1 MTRNAIVFGATSGIG
16 RALSQLLVEDGYRVM
31 ITGRR
36 RERLESLRATQ
47 PESYVIRQHDITDLD
62 DTGRL
67 FEELPASL
75 GSVDLIIH
83 NSGIGEN
90 NFDLEWDKDLPTLET
105 NVLGAARVY
114 QLAYNYFKNQG
125 HGHLVGITSI
135 ASLVGNRHVPAYHA
149 SKSFQSN
156 YLESLWMKAKKTKK
170 AKIRVTDVLPGYVDT
185 DIITGETFWMAPLD
199 KATRQIYAGIRK
211 KKRKVYVTR
220 RWGLIGALLRFL
232 PTPVV
237 LRFFQ

>member
-16 RALSQLLVEDGYRVM
+16 RALSKLLVQDGYKVL

-36 RERLESLRATQ
+36 LERLESLQATA
-47 PESYVIRQHDITDLD
+47 PDSYVIRQHDITDVD

-67 FEELPASL
+67 FEELPSTM
-75 GSVDLIIH
+75 GQVDLIIH

-90 NFDLEWDKDLPTLET
+90 NFDLEWEKDLPTLNT
-105 NVLGAARVY
+105 NVIGAARVY
-114 QLAYNYFKNQG
+114 QLAYNYFKIQG

-149 SKSFQSN
+149 SKSFQSK
-156 YLESLWMKAKKTKK
+156 YLESLWMKAKRTKK
-170 AKIRVTDVLPGYVDT
+170 AKIQVTDILPGYVDT
-185 DIITGETFWMAPLD
+185 DIITGDTFWMATLD
-199 KATRQIYAGIRK
+199 KASRQIYAGIKK

-220 RWGLIGALLRFL
+220 RWGLVALMIRIL
-232 PTPVV
+232 PPGILVK
-237 LRFFQ
+237 FF

>member
-16 RALSQLLVEDGYRVM
+16 RALSKLLVQDGYKVL

-36 RERLESLRATQ
+36 LERLESLQATA
-47 PESYVIRQHDITDLD
+47 PDSYVIRQHDITDVD

-67 FEELPASL
+67 FEELPSTM
-75 GSVDLIIH
+75 GQVDLIIH

-90 NFDLEWDKDLPTLET
+90 NFDLEWEKDLPTLNT
-105 NVLGAARVY
+105 NVIGAARVY
-114 QLAYNYFKNQG
+114 QLAYNYFKIQG

-156 YLESLWMKAKKTKK
+156 YLESLWMKAKRTKK
-170 AKIRVTDVLPGYVDT
+170 AKIQVTDILPGYVDT
-185 DIITGETFWMAPLD
+185 DIITGDTFWMATLD
-199 KATRQIYAGIRK
+199 KASRQIYAGIKK

-220 RWGLIGALLRFL
+220 RWGLVALMIRIL
-232 PTPVV
+232 PPGILVK
-237 LRFFQ
+237 FF

>member
-16 RALSQLLVEDGYRVM
+16 RALSELLAEDGYRVM

-36 RERLESLRATQ
+36 LERLESLRETS
-47 PESYVIRQHDITDLD
+47 PESYMIRQHDITDVV
-62 DTGRL
+62 DTGKL
-67 FEELPASL
+67 FDELPSAM
-75 GSVDLIIH
+75 GQVDLIIH

-90 NFDLEWDKDLPTLET
+90 NFDLEWDKDLPTLNT
-105 NVLGAARVY
+105 NVMGAARVY
-114 QLAYNYFKNQG
+114 QLAYNYFKVQG

-170 AKIRVTDVLPGYVDT
+170 AKIQVTNILPGYVDT

-199 KATRQIYAGIRK
+199 KASRQIYSGIKK
-211 KKRKVYVTR
+211 KKRRVYITR
-220 RWGLIGALLRFL
+220 RWGLIARLIGVL
-232 PTPVV
+232 PPQILVK
-237 LRFFQ
+237 FF

>member
-16 RALSQLLVEDGYRVM
+16 RALSQLLVEDGYKVL

-36 RERLESLRATQ
+36 LERLESLQATA
-47 PESYVIRQHDITDLD
+47 PESYVIRQHDITDVD

-67 FEELPASL
+67 FEELPSTM
-75 GSVDLIIH
+75 GQVDLIIH

-90 NFDLEWDKDLPTLET
+90 NFDLEWDKDLPTLNT
-105 NVLGAARVY
+105 NVIGAARVY
-114 QLAYNYFKNQG
+114 QLAYNYFKIQG

-156 YLESLWMKAKKTKK
+156 YLESLWMKAKRTKK
-170 AKIRVTDVLPGYVDT
+170 AKIQVTDILPGYVDT
-185 DIITGETFWMAPLD
+185 DIITGDTFWMATLD
-199 KATRQIYAGIRK
+199 KASRQIYAGIKK
-211 KKRKVYVTR
+211 KKRRVYVTR
-220 RWGLIGALLRFL
+220 RWGLVALMIRIL
-232 PTPVV
+232 PPGILVK
-237 LRFFQ
+237 FF

>member
-16 RALSQLLVEDGYRVM
+16 RALSKLLVQDGYKVL

-36 RERLESLRATQ
+36 LERLESLQATA
-47 PESYVIRQHDITDLD
+47 PDSYVIRQHDITDVD

-67 FEELPASL
+67 FEELPSTM
-75 GSVDLIIH
+75 GQVDLIIH

-90 NFDLEWDKDLPTLET
+90 NFDLEWEKDLPTLNT
-105 NVLGAARVY
+105 NVIGAARVY
-114 QLAYNYFKNQG
+114 QLAYNYFKIQG

-156 YLESLWMKAKKTKK
+156 YLESLWMKAKRTKK
-170 AKIRVTDVLPGYVDT
+170 AKIQVTDILPGYVDT
-185 DIITGETFWMAPLD
+185 DIITGDTFWMATLD
-199 KATRQIYAGIRK
+199 RASRQIYAGIKK

-220 RWGLIGALLRFL
+220 RWGLVALMIRIL
-232 PTPVV
+232 PPGILVK
-237 LRFFQ
+237 FF

>member
-16 RALSQLLVEDGYRVM
+16 RALSQLLVQDGYKVL

-36 RERLESLRATQ
+36 LERLESLQATA
-47 PESYVIRQHDITDLD
+47 PKSYVIRQHDITDVD

-67 FEELPASL
+67 FEELPSTM
-75 GSVDLIIH
+75 GQVDLIIH

-90 NFDLEWDKDLPTLET
+90 NFDLEWEMDLPTLNT
-105 NVLGAARVY
+105 NVVGAARVY
-114 QLAYNYFKNQG
+114 QLAYNYFKIQG

-156 YLESLWMKAKKTKK
+156 YLESLWMKAKRTKK
-170 AKIRVTDVLPGYVDT
+170 AKIQVTDILPGYVDT
-185 DIITGETFWMAPLD
+185 DIITGDTFWMATLE
-199 KATRQIYAGIRK
+199 KASRQIYAGIKK
-211 KKRKVYVTR
+211 KKRRVYITR
-220 RWGLIGALLRFL
+220 RWGLVALLIRIL
-232 PTPVV
+232 PPGILVK
-237 LRFFQ
+237 FF

>member
-16 RALSQLLVEDGYRVM
+16 RALSQLLAEDGYRVM

-36 RERLESLRATQ
+36 LERLESLKASA
-47 PESYVIRQHDITDLD
+47 PESYLIRQHDITDVD
-62 DTGRL
+62 DTGKL
-67 FEELPASL
+67 FEELPSAM
-75 GSVDLIIH
+75 GQVDLIIH

-90 NFDLEWDKDLPTLET
+90 NFDLEWDKDLPTLNT
-105 NVLGAARVY
+105 NVMGAARVY
-114 QLAYNYFKNQG
+114 QLAYNYFKVQG

-156 YLESLWMKAKKTKK
+156 YLESLWMKARRTKK
-170 AKIRVTDVLPGYVDT
+170 AKIQVTDILPGYVDT

-199 KATRQIYAGIRK
+199 KASRQIYAGIKK
-211 KKRKVYVTR
+211 KKRRVYITR
-220 RWGLIGALLRFL
+220 RWGLIARLIGVL
-232 PTPVV
+232 PPQILVK
-237 LRFFQ
+237 FF

>member
-16 RALSQLLVEDGYRVM
+16 RALSQLLAEDGYRVM

-36 RERLESLRATQ
+36 LERLESLKASA
-47 PESYVIRQHDITDLD
+47 PESYLIRQHDITDVD
-62 DTGRL
+62 DTGKL
-67 FEELPASL
+67 FEELPSAM
-75 GSVDLIIH
+75 GQVDLIIH

-90 NFDLEWDKDLPTLET
+90 NFDLEWDKDLPTLNT
-105 NVLGAARVY
+105 NVMGAARVY
-114 QLAYNYFKNQG
+114 QLAYNYFKVQG

-156 YLESLWMKAKKTKK
+156 YLESLWMKARRTKK
-170 AKIRVTDVLPGYVDT
+170 AKIQVTNILPGYVDT

-199 KATRQIYAGIRK
+199 KASRQIYAGIKK
-211 KKRKVYVTR
+211 KKRRVYITR
-220 RWGLIGALLRFL
+220 RWGLIARLIGVL
-232 PTPVV
+232 PPQILVK
-237 LRFFQ
+237 FF

>member
-16 RALSQLLVEDGYRVM
+16 RALSQLLVEDGYKVL

-36 RERLESLRATQ
+36 LERLESLQATA
-47 PESYVIRQHDITDLD
+47 PKSYVIRQHDITDVD

-67 FEELPASL
+67 FEELPSTM
-75 GSVDLIIH
+75 GQVDLIIH

-90 NFDLEWDKDLPTLET
+90 NFDLEWDKDLPTLNT
-105 NVLGAARVY
+105 NVIGAARVY
-114 QLAYNYFKNQG
+114 QLAYNYFKIQG

-156 YLESLWMKAKKTKK
+156 YLESLWMKAKRTKK
-170 AKIRVTDVLPGYVDT
+170 AKIKVTDILPGYVDT
-185 DIITGETFWMAPLD
+185 DIITGDTFWMATLD
-199 KATRQIYAGIRK
+199 KASRQIYAGIKK
-211 KKRKVYVTR
+211 KKRRIYITR
-220 RWGLIGALLRFL
+220 RWGLVALMIRIL
-232 PTPVV
+232 PPGILVKY
-237 LRFFQ
+237 F

>member
-16 RALSQLLVEDGYRVM
+16 RALSQLLAEDGYRVM

-36 RERLESLRATQ
+36 LERLESLKASA
-47 PESYVIRQHDITDLD
+47 PESYLIRQHDITDVD
-62 DTGRL
+62 DTGKL
-67 FEELPASL
+67 FEELPSAM
-75 GSVDLIIH
+75 GQVDLIIH

-90 NFDLEWDKDLPTLET
+90 NFDLEWDKDLPTLNT
-105 NVLGAARVY
+105 NVMGAARVY
-114 QLAYNYFKNQG
+114 QLAYNYFKVQG

-156 YLESLWMKAKKTKK
+156 YLESLWMKARRTKK
-170 AKIRVTDVLPGYVDT
+170 AKIQVTNILPGYVDT

-199 KATRQIYAGIRK
+199 KASRQIYTGIKK
-211 KKRKVYVTR
+211 KKRRVYITR
-220 RWGLIGALLRFL
+220 RWGLIARLIGVL
-232 PTPVV
+232 PPQILVK
-237 LRFFQ
+237 FF

>member
-16 RALSQLLVEDGYRVM
+16 RALSQLLVEDGYRVL

-36 RERLESLRATQ
+36 LERLESLQATA
-47 PESYVIRQHDITDLD
+47 PDSYVIRQHDITDVD

-67 FEELPASL
+67 FEELPSTM
-75 GSVDLIIH
+75 GQVNLIIH

-90 NFDLEWDKDLPTLET
+90 NFDLEWDKDLPTLKT
-105 NVLGAARVY
+105 NVIGAARVY
-114 QLAYNYFKNQG
+114 QLAYNYFKIQG
-125 HGHLVGITSI
+125 YGHLVGITSI

-170 AKIRVTDVLPGYVDT
+170 AKIQVTDILPGYVDT
-185 DIITGETFWMAPLD
+185 DIITGDTFWMATLD
-199 KATRQIYAGIRK
+199 KASKQIYAGIKK

-220 RWGLIGALLRFL
+220 RWGLVALMIRIL
-232 PTPVV
+232 PPGILVK
-237 LRFFQ
+237 FF

>member
-16 RALSQLLVEDGYRVM
+16 RALSKLLVQDGYKVL

-36 RERLESLRATQ
+36 LERLESLQATA
-47 PESYVIRQHDITDLD
+47 PDSYVIRQHDITDVD

-67 FEELPASL
+67 FEELPSTM
-75 GSVDLIIH
+75 GQVDLIIH

-90 NFDLEWDKDLPTLET
+90 NFDLEWEKDLPTLKT
-105 NVLGAARVY
+105 NVIGAARVY
-114 QLAYNYFKNQG
+114 QLAYNYFKIQG

-156 YLESLWMKAKKTKK
+156 YLESLWMKAKRTKK
-170 AKIRVTDVLPGYVDT
+170 AKIQVTDILPGYVDT
-185 DIITGETFWMAPLD
+185 DIITGDTFWMASLD
-199 KATRQIYAGIRK
+199 KASRQIYAGIKK

-220 RWGLIGALLRFL
+220 RWGLVALMIRIL
-232 PTPVV
+232 PPGILVK
-237 LRFFQ
+237 FF

>member
-16 RALSQLLVEDGYRVM
+16 RALSQLLVQDGYKVL

-36 RERLESLRATQ
+36 LERLESLQATA
-47 PESYVIRQHDITDLD
+47 PDSYVVRQHDITDVD

-67 FEELPASL
+67 FEELPSTM
-75 GSVDLIIH
+75 GQVDLIIH

-90 NFDLEWDKDLPTLET
+90 NFDLEWEKDLPTLKT
-105 NVLGAARVY
+105 NVIGAARVY
-114 QLAYNYFKNQG
+114 QLAYNYFKIQG

-156 YLESLWMKAKKTKK
+156 YLESLWMKAKRTKK
-170 AKIRVTDVLPGYVDT
+170 AKIQVTDILPGYVDT
-185 DIITGETFWMAPLD
+185 DIITGDTFWMATLD
-199 KATRQIYAGIRK
+199 KASRQIYAGIKK

-220 RWGLIGALLRFL
+220 RWGLVALMIRIL
-232 PTPVV
+232 PPGILVK
-237 LRFFQ
+237 FF

>member
-16 RALSQLLVEDGYRVM
+16 RALSQLLAEDGYRVM

-36 RERLESLRATQ
+36 LERLESLKASA
-47 PESYVIRQHDITDLD
+47 PESYLIRQHDITDVD
-62 DTGRL
+62 DTGKL
-67 FEELPASL
+67 FEELPSAM
-75 GSVDLIIH
+75 GQVDLIIH

-90 NFDLEWDKDLPTLET
+90 NFDLEWDKDLPTLNT
-105 NVLGAARVY
+105 NVMGAARVY
-114 QLAYNYFKNQG
+114 QLAYNYFKVQG

-156 YLESLWMKAKKTKK
+156 YLESLWMKGRRTKK
-170 AKIRVTDVLPGYVDT
+170 AKIQVTNILPGYVDT

-199 KATRQIYAGIRK
+199 KASRQIYAGIKK
-211 KKRKVYVTR
+211 KKRRVYITR
-220 RWGLIGALLRFL
+220 RWGLIARLIGVL
-232 PTPVV
+232 PPQILVK
-237 LRFFQ
+237 FF

>member
-16 RALSQLLVEDGYRVM
+16 RALSQLLVEDGYKVL

-36 RERLESLRATQ
+36 LERLESLQATA
-47 PESYVIRQHDITDLD
+47 PKSYVIRQHDITDVD

-67 FEELPASL
+67 FEELPSTM
-75 GSVDLIIH
+75 GQVDLIIH

-90 NFDLEWDKDLPTLET
+90 NFDLEWDKDLPTLNT
-105 NVLGAARVY
+105 NVIGAARVY
-114 QLAYNYFKNQG
+114 QLAYNYFKIQG

-156 YLESLWMKAKKTKK
+156 YLESLWMKAKRTKK
-170 AKIRVTDVLPGYVDT
+170 AKIKVTDILPGYVDT
-185 DIITGETFWMAPLD
+185 DIITGDTFWMATLD
-199 KATRQIYAGIRK
+199 KASRQIYAGIKK
-211 KKRKVYVTR
+211 KKRRVYITR
-220 RWGLIGALLRFL
+220 RWGLVALMIRIL
-232 PTPVV
+232 PPGILVKY
-237 LRFFQ
+237 F

>member
-16 RALSQLLVEDGYRVM
+16 RALSQLLVEDGYKVL

-36 RERLESLRATQ
+36 LERLESLQATA
-47 PESYVIRQHDITDLD
+47 PDSYVIRQHDITDVD

-67 FEELPASL
+67 FEELPSTM
-75 GSVDLIIH
+75 GQVNLIIH

-90 NFDLEWDKDLPTLET
+90 NFDLEWDKDLPTLNT
-105 NVLGAARVY
+105 NVIGAARVY
-114 QLAYNYFKNQG
+114 QLAYNYFKIQG
-125 HGHLVGITSI
+125 YGHLVGITSI

-156 YLESLWMKAKKTKK
+156 YLESLWMKAKRTKK
-170 AKIRVTDVLPGYVDT
+170 AKIQVTDILPGYVDT
-185 DIITGETFWMAPLD
+185 DIITGDTFWMATLD
-199 KATRQIYAGIRK
+199 KASKQIYAGIKK

-220 RWGLIGALLRFL
+220 RWGLVALMIRIL
-232 PTPVV
+232 PPGILVK
-237 LRFFQ
+237 FF

>member
-16 RALSQLLVEDGYRVM
+16 KALSQLLVQDGYKVL

-36 RERLESLRATQ
+36 LERLESLQATA
-47 PESYVIRQHDITDLD
+47 PDSYVIRQHDITDVD

-67 FEELPASL
+67 FEELPSTM
-75 GSVDLIIH
+75 GQVDLIIH

-90 NFDLEWDKDLPTLET
+90 NFDLEWEKDLPTLNT
-105 NVLGAARVY
+105 NVIGAARVY
-114 QLAYNYFKNQG
+114 QLAYNYFKIQG

-156 YLESLWMKAKKTKK
+156 YLESLWMKAKRTKK
-170 AKIRVTDVLPGYVDT
+170 AKIQVTDILPGYVDT
-185 DIITGETFWMAPLD
+185 DIITGDTFWMATLD
-199 KATRQIYAGIRK
+199 KASRQIYAGIKK

-220 RWGLIGALLRFL
+220 RWGLVALMIRIL
-232 PTPVV
+232 PPGILVK
-237 LRFFQ
+237 FF

>member
-1 MTRNAIVFGATSGIG
+1 MTRNAIVFGASSGIG
-16 RALSQLLVEDGYRVM
+16 RALSKLLVQDGYKVL

-36 RERLESLRATQ
+36 LERLESLQATA
-47 PESYVIRQHDITDLD
+47 PDSYVIRQHDITDVD

-67 FEELPASL
+67 FEELPSTM
-75 GSVDLIIH
+75 GQVDLIIH

-90 NFDLEWDKDLPTLET
+90 NFDLEWEKDLPTLNT
-105 NVLGAARVY
+105 NVIGAARVY
-114 QLAYNYFKNQG
+114 QLAYNYFKIQG

-156 YLESLWMKAKKTKK
+156 YLESLWMKAKRTKK
-170 AKIRVTDVLPGYVDT
+170 AKIQVTDILPGYVDT
-185 DIITGETFWMAPLD
+185 DIITGDTFWMATLD
-199 KATRQIYAGIRK
+199 KASRQIYAGIKK

-220 RWGLIGALLRFL
+220 RWGLVALMIRIL
-232 PTPVV
+232 PPGILVK
-237 LRFFQ
+237 FF

>member
-16 RALSQLLVEDGYRVM
+16 RALSQLLVQDGYKVL

-36 RERLESLRATQ
+36 LERLESLQATA
-47 PESYVIRQHDITDLD
+47 PKSYVIRQHDITDVE

-67 FEELPASL
+67 FEELPSTL
-75 GSVDLIIH
+75 GQVDLIIH

-90 NFDLEWDKDLPTLET
+90 NFDLEWDKDVPTLNT
-105 NVLGAARVY
+105 NVIGATRVY
-114 QLAYNYFKNQG
+114 QLAYNYFKIQG

-156 YLESLWMKAKKTKK
+156 YLESLWMKAKRTKK
-170 AKIRVTDVLPGYVDT
+170 AKIQVTDILPGYVDT
-185 DIITGETFWMAPLD
+185 DIITGDTFWMATLD
-199 KATRQIYAGIRK
+199 KGSRQIYAGIKK

-220 RWGLIGALLRFL
+220 RWGLVALMIRIL
-232 PTPVV
+232 PPGILVK
-237 LRFFQ
+237 FF